1 MQGQKQSGRY
11 IICYPACM
19 EAAAVAIKLLTW
31 RARLAQAFMPQLPY
45 GVPFGMPGQQA
56 AALLFA
62 QQQQQQ
68 AALMMAAAAMP
79 CAGAAVPFCAPFFPP
94 PSAHAAPAAQPPV
107 RQGQG
112 EGFSAPPSPSPAGS
126 GSTPPSPRS
135 AGKAGSGYGKAA
147 EAGSPC
153 NSAAD
158 DGSGSGSD
166 DLFGHGRLYRPAARV
181 GSPARVPQTLAG
193 PGMEGPGLL
202 QPPSRSQSFD
212 AATPSGATSGT
223 VTHCC

>member
-1 MQGQKQSGRY
+1 
-11 IICYPACM
+11 
-19 EAAAVAIKLLTW
+19 
-31 RARLAQAFMPQLPY
+31 MPQLPY
-45 GVPFGMPGQQA
+45 GVPFGLPGQQA

-62 QQQQQQ
+62 QQQQ
-68 AALMMAAAAMP
+68 AALRMAAAAAMP

-94 PSAHAAPAAQPPV
+94 PGANTASAAQPPAH
-107 RQGQG
+107 QGQG
-112 EGFSAPPSPSPAGS
+112 EGFLAPPSPAGS

-153 NSAAD
+153 GSAAD

-166 DLFGHGRLYRPAARV
+166 DLFGHGRLYRPSARV
-181 GSPARVPQTLAG
+181 GSPARVAQTLAG
-193 PGMEGPGLL
+193 PGMEGLGLL